1 MKNYVETIRRAR
13 NQAMIE
19 ITERLLQNQWDEEG
33 GKNPFLNYV
42 TRCLSSSLKGT
53 SYVKRVLSSQIAKIV
68 VGNVKSMITR
78 NICAILARIISKSL
92 KDDKSLSKI
101 SDGTNS
107 FVSQLIAKD
116 ILGKKGT
123 FAEEDDEEYF
133 EDDEEKLEDS
143 DTKTFKD
150 KLETY
155 FDNKIKKK
163 KTKENTT
170 DTDKSIVMNW
180 VSSYKE
186 PGKRWDTWMPQNLK
200 EILASNHTGYKSQLS
215 ELVTKDYFKISQVIK
230 ESNEPEFKQLLF
242 PSANVQASYTIL
254 TPCILSA
261 VISEFVHEI
270 PKQGKAIEL
279 TENGETIIESLN
291 KAIETEGLKIILFKK

>member
-1 MKNYVETIRRAR
+1 ME
-13 NQAMIE
+13 E
-19 ITERLLQNQWDEEG
+19 ITSRLLQNKWDEEDKEG

-42 TRCLSSSLKGT
+42 ARCLSRSLKGT
-53 SYVKRVLSSQIAKIV
+53 IYVKKVLSSQIAKDV
-68 VGNVKSMITR
+68 VGNVKSMITS
-78 NICAILARIISKSL
+78 NISAILARIISKSL
-92 KDDKSLSKI
+92 KDEKSLSGI
-101 SDGTNS
+101 SEGTIR

-170 DTDKSIVMNW
+170 DKSIVMGW
-180 VSSYKE
+180 VSSYEE
-186 PGKRWDTWMPQNLK
+186 PEKRWDKWMPQNLK
-200 EILASNHTGYKSQLS
+200 EILGFNHTGYKSKLS
-215 ELVTKDYFKISQVIK
+215 AVVTNDYFKIAQVIK
-230 ESNEPEFKQLLF
+230 ESNEPEFRQLLF
-242 PSANVQASYTIL
+242 PSANVQASYILL

-261 VISEFVHEI
+261 MITEFVHE
-270 PKQGKAIEL
+270 KGKGAEL
-279 TENGETIIESLN
+279 TEKGKEIIESLN